1 MAWKPEWDM
10 VFLWVVGLAVWGFMG
25 YAWMDSWES
34 PPWDNTETTVVQPT
48 KSVYVPTTS
57 SSGFVVCDENGL
69 NCQDV
74 AEWQRELN
82 AKFGIS
88 TTNENSYPCAPDD
101 YVCHD
106 AYADYNE
113 YREDEFIKDMLD
125 DYSYDR

>member
-1 MAWKPEWDM
+1 
-10 VFLWVVGLAVWGFMG
+10 MG
-25 YAWMDSWES
+25 YGVFVGSRSRCLGVHGLRLDGLLGV